1 MGKYLTLMVMVLAGL
16 LFAQSAT
23 DNFNITVTVEFFE
36 VILWKADSTTD
47 YTTWPLGVMAVSD
60 SATMTTGST
69 GNHVLVDNNC
79 NTTVNF
85 SIYVNNPA
93 PPSCGIGTPTTWTA
107 GAAPGANTYWLRAN
121 DSDISN
127 VPATW
132 VTITATSAP
141 GDVYLSGVA
150 SGNHRLY
157 CRFKPP
163 SSVSDGCQHTIQVY
177 VVAQ

>member
-1 MGKYLTLMVMVLAGL
+1 MRKYLVLGL
-16 LFAQSAT
+16 VLVGFALAQSAS
-23 DNFNITVTVEFFE
+23 DNFNITVTVEYFE
-36 VILWKADSTTD
+36 IILLKADSSTD
-47 YTTWPLGVMAVSD
+47 YSTWALGVMATSD
-60 SATMTTGST
+60 SATMTTGSSGT
-69 GNHVLVDNNC
+69 HILVDNNC
-79 NTTVNF
+79 SGTVDF

-93 PPSCGIGTPTTWTA
+93 PSPCGIGTPTAWTA

-121 DSDISN
+121 DSNISS
-127 VPATW
+127 VPSSW

-141 GDVYLSGVA
+141 GDVYLSGVS

-163 SSVSDGCQHTIQVY
+163 SSVSDGCQHTINVY